1 MNQSFEKSLA
11 YANRMKVFN
20 NQLRLLKEKYLE
32 KNTYYTK
39 GHQFTIDLHLI
50 NHCLAL
56 KNLHKQNTVLLDD
69 YQIPV
74 QIEDID
80 TFYNDIMDVYQRNL
94 NSYLVEYNKL
104 VKEKGEVKRC
114 QKELYYL
121 PIIMIPLIMWH
132 RQYFAVKKLK
142 NISNFQ

>member
-1 MNQSFEKSLA
+1 MNQRSNEKSLA
-11 YANRMKVFN
+11 YAQSMKETN

-69 YQIPV
+69 
-74 QIEDID
+74 
-80 TFYNDIMDVYQRNL
+80 
-94 NSYLVEYNKL
+94 
-104 VKEKGEVKRC
+104 
-114 QKELYYL
+114 
-121 PIIMIPLIMWH
+121 
-132 RQYFAVKKLK
+132 
-142 NISNFQ
+142 

>member
-39 GHQFTIDLHLI
+39 GHQFTIDLHLL
-50 NHCLAL
+50 NHCIAL
-56 KNLHKQNTVLLDD
+56 KNLNKQNTVLLDD

-74 QIEDID
+74 EIENID
-80 TFYNDIMDVYQRNL
+80 TFYNDIMDVYQQNL

-104 VKEKGEVKRC
+104 VKEKGE
-114 QKELYYL
+114 
-121 PIIMIPLIMWH
+121 I
-132 RQYFAVKKLK
+132 
-142 NISNFQ
+142 

>member
-56 KNLHKQNTVLLDD
+56 KNLHKQNTDLLDD
-69 YQIPV
+69 YLIPV

-94 NSYLVEYNKL
+94 NSFLVEYNKL
-104 VKEKGEVKRC
+104 VKEKGEV
-114 QKELYYL
+114 
-121 PIIMIPLIMWH
+121 
-132 RQYFAVKKLK
+132 
-142 NISNFQ
+142 

>member
-1 MNQSFEKSLA
+1 MDNSLKESLDH
-11 YANRMKVFN
+11 ANKMKVFN

-32 KNTYYTK
+32 RNIYFTI

-104 VKEKGEVKRC
+104 VKEKGEV
-114 QKELYYL
+114 
-121 PIIMIPLIMWH
+121 
-132 RQYFAVKKLK
+132 
-142 NISNFQ
+142 

>member
-32 KNTYYTK
+32 KNTHYTQ

-50 NHCLAL
+50 NHCIAL
-56 KNLHKQNTVLLDD
+56 KNLNKQNTVLLDD

-74 QIEDID
+74 KI
-80 TFYNDIMDVYQRNL
+80 
-94 NSYLVEYNKL
+94 
-104 VKEKGEVKRC
+104 
-114 QKELYYL
+114 
-121 PIIMIPLIMWH
+121 
-132 RQYFAVKKLK
+132 
-142 NISNFQ
+142 